1 MDLRQKVMEAVEGGG
16 TTEEIGE
23 RFGIAGSCVRK
34 WRLRLQRRGT
44 LEPDKPPGRKREFA
58 TKHDA
63 QLKQA
68 VEGRPDATR
77 VELAEPVDES
87 GLNLAMTRAYARA
100 LRGVRA
106 LGHVPKNWGDS
117 ITIAA
122 GIALRGL
129 IAPLRL
135 IGSMTGDVFEAYIEQ
150 FVCPELRPGDVVV
163 VDNLSAHKRAAVGA
177 LVENA
182 KASIRFLPP
191 YSPDLSPIE
200 PCWSKVKHIIRSLQA
215 RTLEALDL
223 AIVQGLRAVTCSD
236 ARG

>member
-1 MDLRQKVMEAVEGGG
+1 
-16 TTEEIGE
+16 
-23 RFGIAGSCVRK
+23 
-34 WRLRLQRRGT
+34 
-44 LEPDKPPGRKREFA
+44 
-58 TKHDA
+58 
-63 QLKQA
+63 
-68 VEGRPDATR
+68 
-77 VELAEPVDES
+77 
-87 GLNLAMTRAYARA
+87 MTRAYARA

-117 ITIAA
+117 ITLAA

-135 IGSMTGDVFEAYIEQ
+135 IGSMTGDVFEAYVEQ

-200 PCWSKVKHIIRSLQA
+200 PCWSKVKQIIRSLQA

-236 ARG
+236 ARGWFRLCGYRVP